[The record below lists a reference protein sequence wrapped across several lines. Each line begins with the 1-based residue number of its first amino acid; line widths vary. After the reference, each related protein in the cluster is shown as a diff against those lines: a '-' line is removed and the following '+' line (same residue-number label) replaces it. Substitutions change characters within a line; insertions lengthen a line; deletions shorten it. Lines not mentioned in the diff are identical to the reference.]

1 MNTPDDPELVLASA
15 LRAFP
20 FVEVGLA
27 LARIR
32 DQRLYRAEFQT
43 FEAYS
48 QTKWHRSRRYVHD
61 LICAARL
68 FTQVFA
74 DANGPKPSHESQLR
88 PLMGLSPEE
97 AQLAWGRAAQN
108 AGKGRITARLV
119 RTAVQELHLSASP
132 KPIDKEPGKA
142 KPNSAT

>member
-32 DQRLYRAEFQT
+32 DARLYRAEFQT
-43 FEAYS
+43 FEAYC
-48 QTKWHRSRRYVHD
+48 QTQWHYARSYVYH
-61 LICAARL
+61 LISAAQL

-74 DANGPKPSHESQLR
+74 DGNGPKPSRESQLR
-88 PLMGLSPEE
+88 PLRGLSPEQ
-97 AQLAWGRAAQN
+97 AQLAWERAAQN

-119 RTAVQELHLSASP
+119 K
-132 KPIDKEPGKA
+132 KPSK
-142 KPNSAT
+142 SCT